1 MRTAVTTL
9 TKALLAYF
17 KVSYLIAKNR
27 KPHTIGGNLSV
38 PASMKMREI
47 MHGEKYGEAF
57 KTVPLIIQQC
67 DAQQMNVRRHPGTTA
82 DQD

>member
-9 TKALLAYF
+9 TKLLLAYF
-17 KVSYLIAKNR
+17 MVSYLIPKNR
-27 KPHTIGGNLSV
+27 KPHTIGGILSV
-38 PASMKMREI
+38 PASIKMCKI
-47 MHGEKYGEAF
+47 MHGEKYGEAL

-67 DAQQMNVRRHPGTTA
+67 DAHQINVRRYLGTTA